1 MKLYITGQLQEV
13 EDVGWILLRCEF
25 EIHLKTNVMLLIAI
39 LFIFGACILYT
50 VGVWA
55 EKIQKRLKYWH
66 VAVFWSGFVFD
77 TIGTGAMGVLAGS
90 LIQFNFHGLTGLLA
104 ILLMLFHALWAT
116 IVMLRKDEK
125 LIVQFHKFSNVVWII
140 WLIPMVTGM
149 ILGSD
154 F

>member
-1 MKLYITGQLQEV
+1 
-13 EDVGWILLRCEF
+13 
-25 EIHLKTNVMLLIAI
+25 MLLIAI

-55 EKIQKRLKYWH
+55 GKIQKRLKNWH

-77 TIGTGAMGVLAGS
+77 TIGTGAMSVLAGS

-116 IVMLRKDEK
+116 IVMVRKNEK
-125 LIVQFHKFSNVVWII
+125 LIVQFHKFSTIVWII
-140 WLIPMVTGM
+140 WLIPMITAM